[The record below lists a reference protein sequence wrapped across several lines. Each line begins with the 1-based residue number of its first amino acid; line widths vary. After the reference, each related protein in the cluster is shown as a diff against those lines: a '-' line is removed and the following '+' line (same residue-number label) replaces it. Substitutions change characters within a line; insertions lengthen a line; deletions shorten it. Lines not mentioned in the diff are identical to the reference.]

1 MAQIVYYV
9 TASLSLGGPDRAPAF
24 CVPTGNFGDIFAGY
38 AAAKMGLPVAKL
50 IVATNRNDIL
60 ARFFAG
66 GEYRKDGVTPTI
78 SPSMDIQVASNF
90 ERLLFDMHGRDGAHI
105 RGLMAALATARVF
118 PVSANAHIAHA
129 TGRERVC
136 QNVSTPV

>member
-1 MAQIVYYV
+1 
-9 TASLSLGGPDRAPAF
+9 
-24 CVPTGNFGDIFAGY
+24 
-38 AAAKMGLPVAKL
+38 MGLPVSKL

-90 ERLLFDMHGRDGAHI
+90 ERLLFDMHGRDGPQL
-105 RGLMAALATARVF
+105 RGLLAELATA
-118 PVSANAHIAHA
+118 I
-129 TGRERVC
+129 GRASCRARVC
-136 QNVSTPV
+136 QCGENSVVAVAVKKKKTN

>member
-1 MAQIVYYV
+1 MVKALFNDAALRKSAGLTAVNSINWARVMAQIVYYV

-50 IVATNRNDIL
+50 IVATHRNDIL

-66 GEYRKDGVTPTI
+66 GEIG
-78 SPSMDIQVASNF
+78 SASC
-90 ERLLFDMHGRDGAHI
+90 RA
-105 RGLMAALATARVF
+105 
-118 PVSANAHIAHA
+118 
-129 TGRERVC
+129 RVC
-136 QNVSTPV
+136 QYVYISVVAVSLKKKTNRKTN